1 MKELQSAPVLPE
13 SGSQKSS
20 AKKSPKIGITEKIGY
35 ASGDLASNL
44 IYQTTSIYL
53 LFFYTNIY
61 GISAGAAATMF
72 LVVRI
77 FDAINDPIIGT
88 LVDRTNTR
96 FGRFRPYLL
105 FWALPFAG
113 LAFLCFTTPDFT
125 EGGKLI
131 YAYLTYVGLS
141 VVYTFVNVPY
151 AALTPAI
158 TDDNDQIVSL
168 TSVRMLFAN
177 LGGVIVAYFVP
188 FLSNY
193 FGEFTSPS
201 RSWQLTMGIIG
212 VVGALLLL
220 FCFFATKERIKP
232 VNKDDKIK
240 FTDIFEQFHKNRPLL
255 VLSIFFVLIF
265 GVNSISNSI
274 GVYFVTYNMGR
285 ADLVGLYTV
294 LGSLPAFLCIPLIPY
309 VNRKIG
315 KKALLNISLVLSI
328 VGTLSLLI
336 IPSDMVS
343 LILISRVVTAIGT
356 LTAGAFM
363 WALIPETIEYGEY
376 VTGKRLS
383 GLIYSIIGFFFKCG
397 MALGGAIPGLVLA
410 QFGYVANQAQTSEAL
425 TGILIG
431 TAVIPA
437 VIMLLAMVDINF
449 YSIDDKKQKQV
460 AAALKERAAAQ

>member
-1 MKELQSAPVLPE
+1 MRSVQPQPSLQENSKL
-13 SGSQKSS
+13 GMR
-20 AKKSPKIGITEKIGY
+20 EKIGY

-61 GISAGAAATMF
+61 GISPGAAATMF
-72 LVVRI
+72 LVVRLI
-77 FDAINDPIIGT
+77 DAISDPLVGS

-105 FWALPFAG
+105 FWAIPFAG

-131 YAYLTYVGLS
+131 YAYVTYIGLS
-141 VVYTFVNVPY
+141 IVYTFVNVPY
-151 AALTPAI
+151 AALTPAL
-158 TDDNDQIVSL
+158 TKNSNEIVSL
-168 TSVRMLFAN
+168 TSVRMIFAN

-193 FGEFTSPS
+193 FGEIASPT

-212 VVGALLLL
+212 LVGALLLL
-220 FCFFATKERIKP
+220 FCFFSTKERVKP
-232 VNKDDKIK
+232 VNNDAKIK
-240 FTDIFEQFHKNRPLL
+240 FTDIFEQFGKNRPLV

-274 GVYFVTYNMGR
+274 GVYYVTYNLGR
-285 ADLVGLYTV
+285 EDLVGLYAL
-294 LGSLPAFLCIPLIPY
+294 LGSLPAFLCIPLIPWL
-309 VNRKIG
+309 NRKIG
-315 KKALLNISLVLSI
+315 KKALLNISLILSI
-328 VGTLSLLI
+328 VGTLSLLL
-336 IPSDMVS
+336 IPPTMIE
-343 LILISRVVTAIGT
+343 LILLSRVVTAIGT

-383 GLIYSIIGFFFKCG
+383 GLIYSLIGFFFKCG

-410 QFGYVANQAQTSEAL
+410 QFGFVANQAQSSQAL
-425 TGILIG
+425 FGILIG
-431 TAVIPA
+431 TALIPA
-437 VIMLLAMVDINF
+437 IVLALAMVNINF
-449 YSIDDKKQKQV
+449 YNIDDQKL
-460 AAALKERAAAQ
+460 AKIREALRERAA

>member
-1 MKELQSAPVLPE
+1 MTHMPSVQPQPSLQENSKL
-13 SGSQKSS
+13 GMR
-20 AKKSPKIGITEKIGY
+20 EKIGY

-61 GISAGAAATMF
+61 GISPGAAATMF
-72 LVVRI
+72 LVVRLI
-77 FDAINDPIIGT
+77 DAISDPLVGS
-88 LVDRTNTR
+88 LVDKTNTR

-105 FWALPFAG
+105 FWAIPFAG

-131 YAYLTYVGLS
+131 YAYVTYIGLS
-141 VVYTFVNVPY
+141 IVYTFVNVPY
-151 AALTPAI
+151 AALTPAL
-158 TDDNDQIVSL
+158 TKNSNEIVSL
-168 TSVRMLFAN
+168 TSVRMIFAN

-193 FGEFTSPS
+193 FGEIASPT

-212 VVGALLLL
+212 LVGALLLL
-220 FCFFATKERIKP
+220 FCFFSTKERVKP
-232 VNKDDKIK
+232 VNNDAKIK
-240 FTDIFEQFHKNRPLL
+240 FTDIFEQFAKNRPLV

-274 GVYFVTYNMGR
+274 GVYYVTYNLGR
-285 ADLVGLYTV
+285 EDLVGLYAL
-294 LGSLPAFLCIPLIPY
+294 LGSLPAFLCIPLIPWL
-309 VNRKIG
+309 NRKLG
-315 KKALLNISLVLSI
+315 KKALLNLSLILSI
-328 VGTLSLLI
+328 VGTLSLLL
-336 IPSDMVS
+336 IPPTMIE

-383 GLIYSIIGFFFKCG
+383 GLIYSLIGFFFKCG
-397 MALGGAIPGLVLA
+397 MALGGAIPGLILS
-410 QFGYVANQAQTSEAL
+410 QFGFVANQAQSSQAL
-425 TGILIG
+425 FGILIG
-431 TAVIPA
+431 TALIPA
-437 VIMLLAMVDINF
+437 IVLALALVNINF
-449 YSIDDKKQKQV
+449 YNIDDKKLSQIR
-460 AAALKERAAAQ
+460 AALKERAA

>member
-1 MKELQSAPVLPE
+1 MRDVQPGASLEGNSR
-13 SGSQKSS
+13 
-20 AKKSPKIGITEKIGY
+20 IGMREKIGY

-61 GISAGAAATMF
+61 GISPGAAATMF
-72 LVVRI
+72 LVVRLI
-77 FDAINDPIIGT
+77 DAISDPLVGS
-88 LVDRTNTR
+88 LVDKTNTR

-105 FWALPFAG
+105 IWAIPFAG

-131 YAYLTYVGLS
+131 YAYVTYIGLS
-141 VVYTFVNVPY
+141 IVYTFVNVPY

-158 TDDNDQIVSL
+158 TKNNEEIVSL
-168 TSVRMLFAN
+168 TSVRMIFAN

-193 FGEFTSPS
+193 FGEITSPT

-220 FCFFATKERIKP
+220 FCFFSTRERVKP
-232 VNKDDKIK
+232 VNSDVKIK
-240 FTDIFEQFHKNRPLL
+240 FTDVFDQFRQNRPLV

-274 GVYFVTYNMGR
+274 GVFYVTYNLGR
-285 ADLVGLYTV
+285 ADLVGLYTL
-294 LGSLPAFLCIPLIPY
+294 LGSLPAFLCIPLIPWI
-309 VNRKIG
+309 NKKIG
-315 KKALLNISLVLSI
+315 KKALLNASLILSI
-328 VGTLSLLI
+328 VGTLSLLL
-336 IPSDMVS
+336 IPPSMIT
-343 LILISRVVTAIGT
+343 LILISRVFTAIGT

-376 VTGKRLS
+376 KTGKRLS
-383 GLIYSIIGFFFKCG
+383 GLIYSLIGFFFKCG

-410 QFGYVANQAQTSEAL
+410 QFGFVANQVQSSQAL
-425 TGILIG
+425 FGILIG
-431 TAVIPA
+431 TALIPA
-437 VIMLLAMVDINF
+437 IVLILALININF
-449 YSIDDKKQKQV
+449 YNIDDKKL
-460 AAALKERAAAQ
+460 AYIREALKERAA

>member
-1 MKELQSAPVLPE
+1 MQKQSSLQLTA
-13 SGSQKSS
+13 
-20 AKKSPKIGITEKIGY
+20 KIGLVEKVGY

-44 IYQTTSIYL
+44 IYQTISIYL

-72 LVVRI
+72 FVVRI
-77 FDAINDPIIGT
+77 IDAISDPLVGA

-105 FWALPFAG
+105 YWAIPFAG

-131 YAYLTYVGLS
+131 YAYVTYVGLS
-141 VVYTFVNVPY
+141 IVYTFVNVPY

-158 TDDNDQIVSL
+158 TANNSEIVSL
-168 TSVRMLFAN
+168 TSVRMIFAN
-177 LGGVIVAYFVP
+177 LGGVIVSYFVP
-188 FLSNY
+188 YLSGY

-212 VVGALLLL
+212 AVGAILLL
-220 FCFFATKERIKP
+220 FCFFSTKERVKP
-232 VNKDDKIK
+232 VSEEKVK
-240 FTDIFEQFHKNRPLL
+240 FSDIFEQFRKNRPLV

-265 GVNSISNSI
+265 GVNSISSSI

-285 ADLVGLYTV
+285 EDLVGLYTV

-309 VNRKIG
+309 LNKKLG
-315 KKALLNISLVLSI
+315 KKVLLNASLILSI
-328 VGTLSLLI
+328 IGTLSLLI
-336 IPSDMVS
+336 IPTSMVS
-343 LILISRVVTAIGT
+343 LILISRVVTALGT

-363 WALIPETIEYGEY
+363 WALVPETIEYGEY

-383 GLIYSIIGFFFKCG
+383 GLIYAIIGFFFKCG
-397 MALGGAIPGLVLA
+397 MALGGAIPGVILS
-410 QFGYVANQAQTSEAL
+410 QFGYVANETQTSHAL
-425 TGILIG
+425 LGILIA

-437 VIMLLAMVDINF
+437 VILLLAMVDINF
-449 YSIDDKKQKQV
+449 YNLDNKKHTEV
-460 AAALKERAAAQ
+460 IEELKRRANVKANL

>member
-1 MKELQSAPVLPE
+1 MTHMPSVQPQPSLQENSKL
-13 SGSQKSS
+13 GMR
-20 AKKSPKIGITEKIGY
+20 EKIGY

-61 GISAGAAATMF
+61 GISPGAAATMF
-72 LVVRI
+72 LVVRLI
-77 FDAINDPIIGT
+77 DAISDPLVGS
-88 LVDRTNTR
+88 LVDKTNTR

-105 FWALPFAG
+105 FWAIPFAG

-131 YAYLTYVGLS
+131 YAYVTYIGLS
-141 VVYTFVNVPY
+141 IVYTFVNVPY
-151 AALTPAI
+151 AALTPAL
-158 TDDNDQIVSL
+158 TKNSNEIVSL
-168 TSVRMLFAN
+168 TSVRMIFAN

-193 FGEFTSPS
+193 FGEIASPT

-212 VVGALLLL
+212 LVGALLLL
-220 FCFFATKERIKP
+220 FCFFSTKERVKP
-232 VNKDDKIK
+232 VNNDAKIK
-240 FTDIFEQFHKNRPLL
+240 FTDIFEQFAKNRPLV

-274 GVYFVTYNMGR
+274 GVYYVTYNLGR
-285 ADLVGLYTV
+285 EDLVGLYAL
-294 LGSLPAFLCIPLIPY
+294 LGSLPAFLCIPLIPWL
-309 VNRKIG
+309 NRKLG
-315 KKALLNISLVLSI
+315 KKALLNLSLILSI
-328 VGTLSLLI
+328 VGTLSLLL
-336 IPSDMVS
+336 IPPTMIE

-383 GLIYSIIGFFFKCG
+383 GLIYSLIGFFFKCG
-397 MALGGAIPGLVLA
+397 MALGGAIPGLVLS
-410 QFGYVANQAQTSEAL
+410 QFGFVANQAQSSQAL
-425 TGILIG
+425 FGILIG
-431 TAVIPA
+431 TALIPA
-437 VIMLLAMVDINF
+437 IVLALALVNINF
-449 YSIDDKKQKQV
+449 YNIDDKKLSQIR
-460 AAALKERAAAQ
+460 AALKERAA

>member
-1 MKELQSAPVLPE
+1 MPSVQPQPSLKENSKL
-13 SGSQKSS
+13 GMR
-20 AKKSPKIGITEKIGY
+20 EKIGY

-61 GISAGAAATMF
+61 GISPGAAATMF
-72 LVVRI
+72 LVVRLI
-77 FDAINDPIIGT
+77 DAISDPLVGS

-105 FWALPFAG
+105 FWAIPFAG

-131 YAYLTYVGLS
+131 YAYVTYIGLS
-141 VVYTFVNVPY
+141 IVYTFVNVPY
-151 AALTPAI
+151 AALTPAL
-158 TDDNDQIVSL
+158 TKNSNEIVSL
-168 TSVRMLFAN
+168 TSVRMIFAN

-193 FGEFTSPS
+193 FGEIASPT

-212 VVGALLLL
+212 LVGALLLL
-220 FCFFATKERIKP
+220 FCFFSTKERVKP
-232 VNKDDKIK
+232 VNNDAKIK
-240 FTDIFEQFHKNRPLL
+240 FTDIFEQFAKNRPLV

-274 GVYFVTYNMGR
+274 GVYYVTYNLGR
-285 ADLVGLYTV
+285 EDLVGLYAL
-294 LGSLPAFLCIPLIPY
+294 LGSLPAFLCIPLIPWL
-309 VNRKIG
+309 NRKLG
-315 KKALLNISLVLSI
+315 KKALLNLSLILSI
-328 VGTLSLLI
+328 VGTLSLLL
-336 IPSDMVS
+336 IPPTMIE

-383 GLIYSIIGFFFKCG
+383 GLIYSLIGFFFKCG
-397 MALGGAIPGLVLA
+397 MALGGAIPGLVLS
-410 QFGYVANQAQTSEAL
+410 QFGFVANQAQSSQAL
-425 TGILIG
+425 FGILIG
-431 TAVIPA
+431 TALIPA
-437 VIMLLAMVDINF
+437 IVLALALVNINF
-449 YSIDDKKQKQV
+449 YNIDDKKLSQIR
-460 AAALKERAAAQ
+460 AALKERAA

>member
-1 MKELQSAPVLPE
+1 MPSVQPQPSLQENSKL
-13 SGSQKSS
+13 GMR
-20 AKKSPKIGITEKIGY
+20 EKIGY

-61 GISAGAAATMF
+61 GISPGAAATMF
-72 LVVRI
+72 LVVRLI
-77 FDAINDPIIGT
+77 DAISDPLVGS
-88 LVDRTNTR
+88 LVDKTNTR

-105 FWALPFAG
+105 FWAIPFAG

-131 YAYLTYVGLS
+131 YAYVTYIGLS
-141 VVYTFVNVPY
+141 IVYTFVNVPY
-151 AALTPAI
+151 AALTPAL
-158 TDDNDQIVSL
+158 TKNSNEIVSL
-168 TSVRMLFAN
+168 TSVRMIFAN

-193 FGEFTSPS
+193 FGEIASPT

-212 VVGALLLL
+212 LVGALLLL
-220 FCFFATKERIKP
+220 FCFFSTKERVKP
-232 VNKDDKIK
+232 VNNDAKIK
-240 FTDIFEQFHKNRPLL
+240 FTDIFEQFAKNRPLV

-274 GVYFVTYNMGR
+274 GVYYVTYNLGR
-285 ADLVGLYTV
+285 EDLVGLYAL
-294 LGSLPAFLCIPLIPY
+294 LGSLPAFLCIPLIPWL
-309 VNRKIG
+309 NRKLG
-315 KKALLNISLVLSI
+315 KKALLNLSLILSI
-328 VGTLSLLI
+328 VGTLSLLL
-336 IPSDMVS
+336 IPPTMIE

-383 GLIYSIIGFFFKCG
+383 GLIYSLIGFFFKCG
-397 MALGGAIPGLVLA
+397 MALGGAIPGLVLS
-410 QFGYVANQAQTSEAL
+410 QFGFVANQAQSSQAL
-425 TGILIG
+425 FGILIG
-431 TAVIPA
+431 TALIPA
-437 VIMLLAMVDINF
+437 IVLALALVNINF
-449 YSIDDKKQKQV
+449 YNIDDKKLSQIR
-460 AAALKERAAAQ
+460 AALKERAA